1 MKKYKLISI
10 FFLFFSLTSLVG
22 QNADNPWHI
31 GLNFNVVDIY
41 PTGADADDPF
51 GPQGKLFEDPFNVS
65 EHWNFG
71 GPTLSLSRSIIKG
84 FSIGARVSLN
94 VIKNI
99 EGEDS
104 ANYPYF
110 AAGGFLKQTFFSSK
124 KIKPFLTVGY
134 GIVDIDYTNTKKL
147 ELLSK
152 NTARNFNGSLGF
164 DIKLT
169 DLIGIS
175 IESAFLSPIENY
187 GVKHFRHQMGF
198 YYAFGSKDSD
208 KDGIPD
214 KKDACPE
221 EPGLEEF
228 NGCPDTD
235 GDKIPDNKDSCP
247 EEFGTEIMNG
257 CPDSDGDGVADNE
270 DECPEQEGSLEL
282 NGCPDADADGVAD
295 KDDECPEEA
304 GAVDNKGCPWPDTDG
319 DGVSDKDDACPEEA
333 GTAEN
338 SGCPELSNEVVQTI
352 NELATK
358 INFAAGTDRIM
369 GKAVI
374 NSLNEIKKLLDENPE
389 GSLVIEG
396 HTSSD
401 GEAEANLALSQN
413 RAAAVKA
420 FLVNLGVNPDRLKTE
435 GYGEE
440 RPIADNETQ
449 EGRALN
455 RRVQFRTEF

>member
-1 MKKYKLISI
+1 MKSLIPFKTI
-10 FFLFFSLTSLVG
+10 LIVFLLSKNVNSQTP
-22 QNADNPWHI
+22 DNPWSI
-31 GLNFNVVDIY
+31 GI
-41 PTGADADDPF
+41 GANTVQVIDESVESKFGF
-51 GPQGKLFEDPFNVS
+51 GPSVS
-65 EHWNFG
+65 IG
-71 GPTLSLSRSIIKG
+71 RYLGAG
-84 FSIGARVSLN
+84 FSIGANYSINKFEIDNLN
-94 VIKNI
+94 TDYTSV
-99 EGEDS
+99 D
-104 ANYPYF
+104 
-110 AAGGFLKQTFFSSK
+110 GFLKFNFSSK
-124 KIKPFLTVGY
+124 KFSPYLIGGY
-134 GIVDIDYTNTKKL
+134 GLSDFGKKL
-147 ELLSK
+147 SFEGVFKSLGAGR
-152 NTARNFNGSLGF
+152 TIHGGLGF
-164 DIKLT
+164 DI
-169 DLIGIS
+169 S
-175 IESAFLSPIENY
+175 ITNKIRLNIRSVYRVSEEKGTYNHLQHMVGFNY
-187 GVKHFRHQMGF
+187 N
-198 YYAFGSKDSD
+198 FGQGDSD

-221 EPGLEEF
+221 EPGLKEF

-235 GDKIPDNKDSCP
+235 GDKIPDNKDNCP

-270 DECPEQEGSLEL
+270 DECADQEGLVEL
-282 NGCPDADADGVAD
+282 NGCPDSDGDGVAD
-295 KDDECPEEA
+295 KDDECPDEA
-304 GAVDNKGCPWPDTDG
+304 GTEGNKGCPWPDTDG
-319 DGVSDKDDACPEEA
+319 DGVSDDVDACPEEA

-338 SGCPELSNEVVQTI
+338 RGCPELSNEVVQTI

-358 INFAAGTDRIM
+358 INFAAGTDRIQ
-369 GKAVI
+369 GKKVM
-374 NSLNEIKKLLDENPE
+374 NSLNEIKKLLDENPD

>member
-1 MKKYKLISI
+1 MKNSRILLTIV
-10 FFLFFSLTSLVG
+10 LFCSLVPLAA
-22 QNADNPWHI
+22 QNSDRPWHL
-31 GLNFNVVDIY
+31 GLSFNAVDIY
-41 PTGADADDPF
+41 PTGADAADPF
-51 GPQGKLFEDPFNVS
+51 GPQGKFFEDPFNVS

-84 FSIGARVSLN
+84 FSVGARVSLN
-94 VIKNI
+94 FIRKIEGQDNI
-99 EGEDS
+99 E
-104 ANYPYF
+104 YPYF
-110 AAGGFLKQTFFSSK
+110 AAGGFLKQTFFSTK
-124 KIKPFLTVGY
+124 RIKPFLTVGY
-134 GIVDIDYTNTKKL
+134 GIVDIDYTNTRKL

-169 DLIGIS
+169 DLVGIS

-187 GVKHFRHQMGF
+187 GVKHFRHQLGF
-198 YYAFGSKDSD
+198 YYAFGAKDTD
-208 KDGIPD
+208 KDGITD

-221 EPGLEEF
+221 EPGLKEF

-235 GDKIPDNKDSCP
+235 GDKIPDNKDNCP

-257 CPDSDGDGVADNE
+257 CPDTDADGVADNE
-270 DECPEQEGSLEL
+270 DECPEQEGLVEL

-295 KDDECPEEA
+295 KDDECPDEA

-319 DGVSDKDDACPEEA
+319 DGVSDNEDACPEEA
-333 GTAEN
+333 GTGEN
-338 SGCPELSNEVVQTI
+338 NGCPELSNEVVQTI
-352 NELATK
+352 NQLATQ
-358 INFAAGTDRIM
+358 INFAAGSDRIQ
-369 GKAVI
+369 GRIIVKA
-374 NSLNEIKKLLDENPE
+374 LNDIKILLDNNPD
-389 GSLVIEG
+389 GNLIIEG

-401 GEAEANLALSQN
+401 GEAEANLELSQK

-420 FLVNLGVNPDRLKTE
+420 FLVSLGVNPDRLKTE

-440 RPIADNETQ
+440 RPIADNETL
-449 EGRALN
+449 EGRARN

>member
-1 MKKYKLISI
+1 MKSLIPFKTI
-10 FFLFFSLTSLVG
+10 LIVFLLSKNVTS
-22 QNADNPWHI
+22 QTPDNPWSI
-31 GLNFNVVDIY
+31 GI
-41 PTGADADDPF
+41 GADTVQVIDESVESKFGF
-51 GPQGKLFEDPFNVS
+51 GPSVS
-65 EHWNFG
+65 IG
-71 GPTLSLSRSIIKG
+71 RYLGAG
-84 FSIGARVSLN
+84 FSIGANYSINKFEIDNLN
-94 VIKNI
+94 TDYTSV
-99 EGEDS
+99 D
-104 ANYPYF
+104 
-110 AAGGFLKQTFFSSK
+110 GFLKFNFSSK
-124 KIKPFLTVGY
+124 KFSPYLIGGY
-134 GIVDIDYTNTKKL
+134 GLSDFGKKL
-147 ELLSK
+147 SFEGVFKSLGAGR
-152 NTARNFNGSLGF
+152 TIHGGLGF
-164 DIKLT
+164 DISITNKMRLN
-169 DLIGIS
+169 IRSVYRIS
-175 IESAFLSPIENY
+175 EEKGTYNHLQHIVGFNY
-187 GVKHFRHQMGF
+187 N
-198 YYAFGSKDSD
+198 FGQGDSD

-221 EPGLEEF
+221 EPGLKEF

-235 GDKIPDNKDSCP
+235 GDKIPDNKDNCP

-270 DECPEQEGSLEL
+270 DECADQEGLVEL
-282 NGCPDADADGVAD
+282 NGCPDSDGDGVAD

-304 GAVDNKGCPWPDTDG
+304 GAEGNKGCPWPDTDG
-319 DGVSDKDDACPEEA
+319 DGVSDDVDACPEEA
-333 GTAEN
+333 GTAEK

-369 GKAVI
+369 GKAVMI
-374 NSLNEIKKLLDENPE
+374 SLNEIKKLLDENPE

-401 GEAEANLALSQN
+401 GEAEANLVLSQN

-440 RPIADNETQ
+440 RPIDDNGTIQ
-449 EGRALN
+449 GRVLN

>member
-1 MKKYKLISI
+1 MKSLIPFKTI
-10 FFLFFSLTSLVG
+10 LIVFLLSKNVTS
-22 QNADNPWHI
+22 QTPDNPWSI
-31 GLNFNVVDIY
+31 GI
-41 PTGADADDPF
+41 GANTVQVIDESVESKFGF
-51 GPQGKLFEDPFNVS
+51 GPSVS
-65 EHWNFG
+65 IG
-71 GPTLSLSRSIIKG
+71 RYLGAG
-84 FSIGARVSLN
+84 FSIGANYSINKFEIDNLN
-94 VIKNI
+94 TDYTSV
-99 EGEDS
+99 D
-104 ANYPYF
+104 
-110 AAGGFLKQTFFSSK
+110 GFLKFNFSSK
-124 KIKPFLTVGY
+124 KFSPYLIGGY
-134 GIVDIDYTNTKKL
+134 GLSDFGKKL
-147 ELLSK
+147 SFEGVFKSLGAGR
-152 NTARNFNGSLGF
+152 TIHGGLGF
-164 DIKLT
+164 DI
-169 DLIGIS
+169 S
-175 IESAFLSPIENY
+175 INNKIRLNIRSVYRMSEEKGTYNHLQHLVGFNY
-187 GVKHFRHQMGF
+187 N
-198 YYAFGSKDSD
+198 FGQGDSD

-221 EPGLEEF
+221 EPGLKEF

-235 GDKIPDNKDSCP
+235 GDKIPDNKDNCP

-270 DECPEQEGSLEL
+270 DECPDQVGLVEF
-282 NGCPDADADGVAD
+282 NGCPDSDGDGVAD

-304 GAVDNKGCPWPDTDG
+304 GAEGNKGCPWPDTDG
-319 DGVSDKDDACPEEA
+319 DGVSDDVDACPKEA

-369 GKAVI
+369 GKAVM
-374 NSLNEIKKLLDENPE
+374 NSLKEIKKLLDENRE

-401 GEAEANLALSQN
+401 GEAEANLVLSQN

-440 RPIADNETQ
+440 RPFADNETQ